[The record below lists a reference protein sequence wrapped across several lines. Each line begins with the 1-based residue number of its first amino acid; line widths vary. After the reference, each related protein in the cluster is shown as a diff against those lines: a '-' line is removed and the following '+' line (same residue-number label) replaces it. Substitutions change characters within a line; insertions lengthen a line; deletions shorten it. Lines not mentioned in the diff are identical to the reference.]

1 MILNY
6 SDKREKRKL
15 IYFSERKNNQGSKAV
30 HPLQGG
36 SNATE
41 EYGTRIQDI
50 KSHLCKFERKKN
62 AESCLVRIIIDIRM
76 TNGMRIQQRNLT
88 HQNLKNLSNFYD
100 MRCKYE
106 RVLFIIHQQLNRE
119 PQKDEVFI
127 VMSNK

>member
-15 IYFSERKNNQGSKAV
+15 IYFSERKNNQKLEAV

-50 KSHLCKFERKKN
+50 KSYRCRFERKEN
-62 AESCLVRIIIDIRM
+62 AESCPVRMMIDIRM
-76 TNGMRIQQRNLT
+76 TNGIRIQQRNLT
-88 HQNLKNLSNFYD
+88 YRNLRSLIEKLEGL
-100 MRCKYE
+100 C
-106 RVLFIIHQQLNRE
+106 
-119 PQKDEVFI
+119 
-127 VMSNK
+127 

>member
-1 MILNY
+1 MYRAAVILNY
-6 SDKREKRKL
+6 SSKREKRKS
-15 IYFSERKNNQGSKAV
+15 IYFSERKNNQGLKAV

-41 EYGTRIQDI
+41 KYGTRIRDI

-62 AESCLVRIIIDIRM
+62 AESCLVRIIIDIRI

-100 MRCKYE
+100 MAVNMNGYYSS
-106 RVLFIIHQQLNRE
+106 FT
-119 PQKDEVFI
+119 
-127 VMSNK
+127 SS